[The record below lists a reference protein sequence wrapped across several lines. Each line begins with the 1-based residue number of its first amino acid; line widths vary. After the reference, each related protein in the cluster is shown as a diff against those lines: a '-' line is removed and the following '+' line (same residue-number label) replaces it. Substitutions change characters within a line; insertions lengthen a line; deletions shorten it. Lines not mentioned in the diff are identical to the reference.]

1 MYVNQDKAH
10 VAGAHNGGLGQ
21 VPSSTVSVKH
31 PLTGAKISLTGPVNE
46 TSQATAFFNVLA
58 AATSNSSALLQA
70 RQMLPGLGS
79 LQAKVLPILL
89 EMEQPQ
95 NLVYAMSLPMS
106 LPSTPIW
113 KTPIFIGGAAIAAV
127 GLILLLKRIF

>member
-1 MYVNQDKAH
+1 MYVSQDKAH

-95 NLVYAMSLPMS
+95 NLVYAMSLP
-106 LPSTPIW
+106 STPIW